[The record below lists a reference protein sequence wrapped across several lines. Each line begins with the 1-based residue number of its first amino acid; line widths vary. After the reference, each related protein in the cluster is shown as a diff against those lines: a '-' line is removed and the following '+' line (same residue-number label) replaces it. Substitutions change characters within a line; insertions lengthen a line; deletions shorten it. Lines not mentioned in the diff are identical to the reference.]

1 MKLLS
6 SDTIRRCIVAL
17 PGHAI
22 ITADYDQ
29 IELRIAAALAG
40 EQSLIEAA
48 HKGQSLHKVAA
59 IKLFGEKY
67 TPDQYRYTKN
77 VNFGWLY
84 GGGAATLAEQ
94 AGIPISDAAGIV
106 KEYTA
111 TFTSLSSYKRRNQ
124 AKVLKSALSTLEYKA
139 YRSLVS
145 QLFLHRT
152 DTKEGRYQRAV
163 ISREIERLCY
173 RRLGTVVTPIYG
185 RRLLVDAH
193 KAYRAT
199 NYIIQSLARDIM
211 ASGLLRVMED
221 PELEPTAL
229 LPIHDEIL
237 GMAPIKDA
245 ERIARRYGEVMST
258 MLEGVPL
265 TAQGKVYG
273 RSWGHGYRTK
283 SS

>member
-1 MKLLS
+1 MRLLS
-6 SDTIRRCIVAL
+6 SDTIRRCIVAER
-17 PGHAI
+17 GYAI

-29 IELRIAAALAG
+29 IELRIAAALSG

-48 HKGQSLHKVAA
+48 RKGESLHKVAA
-59 IKLFGEKY
+59 IKLFGVDY
-67 TPDQYRYTKN
+67 TGDQYRYTKN

-84 GGGAATLAEQ
+84 GGGPKTLSEQ
-94 AGIPISDAAGIV
+94 ADIPYGDAAAIV

-111 TFTSLSSYKRRNQ
+111 TFQKLTSYKRRNQ
-124 AKVLKSALSTLEYKA
+124 ENVLRSALTPLEYKA

-145 QLFLHRT
+145 QLFLHRR
-152 DTKEGRYQRAV
+152 DTSEGRYQRAL
-163 ISREIERLCY
+163 IQQEIDRVCY
-173 RRLGTVVTPIYG
+173 RRLGTVVTPVYG

-211 ASGLLRVMED
+211 AAGLLRVMED

-237 GMAPIKDA
+237 GMAPLRDA

-258 MLEGVPL
+258 TLEGVPL

-273 RSWGHGYRTK
+273 KSWGHGYRT
-283 SS
+283 SN

>member
-1 MKLLS
+1 MRLLS
-6 SDTIRRCIVAL
+6 SDTIRRCIVAER
-17 PGHAI
+17 GYAI

-29 IELRIAAALAG
+29 IELRIAAALSG
-40 EQSLIEAA
+40 ERSLIEAA
-48 HKGQSLHKVAA
+48 KRDESLHKVAA
-59 IKLFGEKY
+59 IKLFGVNY
-67 TPDQYRYTKN
+67 TPDQYRYVKN

-84 GGGAATLAEQ
+84 GGGPKTLAEQ
-94 AGIPISDAAGIV
+94 ADIPYADAAAIV

-111 TFTSLSSYKRRNQ
+111 TFQALTSYKRRNQ
-124 AKVLKSALSTLEYKA
+124 EKVLKSALSPLEYKA

-152 DTKEGRYQRAV
+152 DTKEGRYQRAL
-163 ISREIERLCY
+163 IQREIERLCY
-173 RRLGTVVTPIYG
+173 RRLGTVITPVYG

-211 ASGLLRVMED
+211 AAGLLRVMED

-237 GMAPIKDA
+237 GMAPVRDA

-258 MLEGVPL
+258 TLEGVPL
-265 TAQGKVYG
+265 SASGKVYG
-273 RSWGHGYRTK
+273 RSWGHGYRK
-283 SS
+283 EK

>member
-6 SDTIRRCIVAL
+6 SDTIRRCFVADR
-17 PGHAI
+17 GYAV

-29 IELRIAAALAG
+29 IELRVAAALSG

-48 HKGQSLHKVAA
+48 KRGDSLHKVAA
-59 IKLFGEKY
+59 AKLFGENY

-84 GGGAATLAEQ
+84 GGGAKTLSEQ
-94 AGIPISDAAGIV
+94 AGIPIGDAAGIV

-111 TFTSLSSYKRRNQ
+111 TFQALSSYKRRNQ
-124 AKVLKSALSTLEYKA
+124 DKVLKSALTPLEYKA

-152 DTKEGRYQRAV
+152 DTSEGRHARAL
-163 ISREIERLCY
+163 ISNEIERLCY
-173 RRLGTVVTPIYG
+173 RRLGTVITPMYG

-199 NYIIQSLARDIM
+199 NYIIQSLSRDIM
-211 ASGLLRVMED
+211 AEGLLRVMGD
-221 PELEPTAL
+221 PELEPTVM
-229 LPIHDEIL
+229 LPVHDEIL
-237 GMAPIKDA
+237 GQAPVKSA

-273 RSWGHGYRTK
+273 RSWGHGYRKTI
-283 SS
+283 